1 MKKFD
6 LEAAEENLKLT
17 LEKDVLGRNSNLI
30 MLEKLISNINE
41 NIKTILLRCFKSC
54 KWWVI

>member
-54 KWWVI
+54 KW